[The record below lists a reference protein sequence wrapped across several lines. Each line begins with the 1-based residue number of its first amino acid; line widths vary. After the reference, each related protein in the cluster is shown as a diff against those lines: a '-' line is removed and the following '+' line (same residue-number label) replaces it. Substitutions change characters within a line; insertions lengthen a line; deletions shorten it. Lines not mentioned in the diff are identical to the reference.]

1 MITRYTRQEM
11 GRIWS
16 EENKYKQWLEVELA
30 ASEALAELGDV
41 PKEAAQGLRRHAR
54 TDAGRIAEIERET
67 RHDVI
72 AFTTCVAESMASAG
86 VAEYS
91 RWLHYGLTSNDVVDT
106 AQALQ
111 IKESSALLLAGMREL
126 LGFLKQKA
134 FEHKSTVMIGR
145 THGIHAE
152 PYTFGLKFALWYD
165 ELRRNIDRFERAAD
179 DIRTGKIS
187 GAVGTFAH
195 IGPEA
200 EERICAILGLRPAPI
215 ASQVISRDLHAAYI
229 SVLALV
235 CALCE
240 KIALEVRHLQRTE
253 VREAEE
259 PFGAGQKGS
268 SAMPHKRNPVTCEQI
283 CGLARVVRSNVQAAY
298 EDIALWHERDIS
310 HSSVE
315 RVILPDSCILTDYLL
330 AKTTWLVRDMRVN
343 PEFMRRNLDLTQG
356 LVFSGQ
362 LLLDLAAAGMLREHA
377 YKVVQSHAM
386 RSWETGGDFRA
397 AIESDDEVRKYLKP
411 DQIEGAF
418 SLDRQLRNVDAIF
431 ARVFGSDPISVQSR

>member
-1 MITRYTRQEM
+1 MITRYTRPEM

-41 PKEAAQGLRRHAR
+41 PNEAAQGLRRHAR

-165 ELRRNIDRFERAAD
+165 ELRRDIDRFERAAD
-179 DIRTGKIS
+179 DIRAGKIS

-200 EERICAILGLRPAPI
+200 EERICATLGLRPAPI
-215 ASQVISRDLHAAYI
+215 ASQVISRDLHAAYMQCAGLGA
-229 SVLALV
+229 VL
-235 CALCE
+235 CARRSPSKSGTCNAPRYARPRSHSGQGKRAHRRCRTSAIPSPANRSAVWRE
-240 KIALEVRHLQRTE
+240 WCGPMCRQRTKTS
-253 VREAEE
+253 R
-259 PFGAGQKGS
+259 FGM
-268 SAMPHKRNPVTCEQI
+268 SATSRTRP
-283 CGLARVVRSNVQAAY
+283 
-298 EDIALWHERDIS
+298 
-310 HSSVE
+310 SSV
-315 RVILPDSCILTDYLL
+315 
-330 AKTTWLVRDMRVN
+330 
-343 PEFMRRNLDLTQG
+343 
-356 LVFSGQ
+356 
-362 LLLDLAAAGMLREHA
+362 
-377 YKVVQSHAM
+377 
-386 RSWETGGDFRA
+386 
-397 AIESDDEVRKYLKP
+397 
-411 DQIEGAF
+411 
-418 SLDRQLRNVDAIF
+418 
-431 ARVFGSDPISVQSR
+431 